1 LKVQS
6 ANTYS
11 ANELALLT
19 KVARLYHDQGVRQP
33 EIAAR
38 LSLSQSRVSR
48 LLTLAQELGIVR
60 IQVVSPEG
68 VHSDLEDGIRERFG
82 LRDVV
87 VAHLEI
93 PGTDAT
99 AEEYATLSA
108 IGAAG
113 ANYLQST
120 LTTGESVGISSWSS
134 TLLAVVDA
142 MANNTAKAS
151 EIVQLQGGVG
161 NPVAQLQATR
171 LTDYLARLTGAQAR
185 FLGAPGV
192 VASREVRDGLLQDQ
206 YISQVVAAWPSLQV
220 ALLGIGAVQ
229 PSQLLAQS
237 GNIVTDEEQAR
248 LASLGAVGDVCLH
261 FYDAS
266 GTTVDTSLEER
277 TIGISGNQLRAV
289 PRRIGF
295 AGGLRKVEAIRA
307 AAIGGWINVLVTD
320 SVTAAALLAN

>member
-1 LKVQS
+1 MQT

-11 ANELALLT
+11 AAELALLT
-19 KVARLYHDQGVRQP
+19 KVARLYHEQGVKQP

-48 LLTLAQELGIVR
+48 LLTLAQEIGIVR
-60 IQVVSPEG
+60 IQIVSPAG
-68 VHSDLEDGIRERFG
+68 VHSDLEEAVRDRFG

-87 VAHLEI
+87 VAHVDA
-93 PGTDAT
+93 PGDDA
-99 AEEYATLSA
+99 AADEYAMLSA

-113 ANYLQST
+113 ANYLQAT

-192 VASREVRDGLLQDQ
+192 VASKEVRDGLLQDQ
-206 YISQVVAAWPSLQV
+206 YIAQVVESWPAIKV

-266 GTTVDTSLEER
+266 GAPVDTSLEER
-277 TIGISGNQLRAV
+277 TIGISGEQLRAV

-295 AGGLRKVEAIRA
+295 AGGPRKVSAIRA

-320 SVTAAALLAN
+320 SLTAQALLVE

>member
-1 LKVQS
+1 MQS

-11 ANELALLT
+11 AAELALLT
-19 KVARLYHDQGVRQP
+19 KVARLYYDQGVKQP

-48 LLTLAQELGIVR
+48 LLTLGQELGIVR

-68 VHSDLEDGIRERFG
+68 VHSDLEEAVRERFD

-87 VAHLEI
+87 VAHVDE
-93 PGTDAT
+93 GQTDPAMIE
-99 AEEYATLSA
+99 ANTLSA

-142 MANNTAKAS
+142 MTTNTAKAS
-151 EIVQLQGGVG
+151 QIIQLQGGVG

-192 VASREVRDGLLQDQ
+192 VASREVRDGLLQDK
-206 YISQVVAAWPSLQV
+206 YIAEVAATWPSLKV

-229 PSQLLAQS
+229 PSQLLEQS
-237 GNIVTDEEQAR
+237 GNTVSPDEQSRIAG
-248 LASLGAVGDVCLH
+248 LGAVGDVCLH
-261 FYDAS
+261 FFDS
-266 GTTVDTSLEER
+266 EGNPVDTSLEER
-277 TIGISGNQLRAV
+277 TIGISGEQLKAV
-289 PRRIGF
+289 PRRVGF
-295 AGGLRKVEAIRA
+295 AGGRRKVEAIRA
-307 AAIGGWINVLVTD
+307 AAAGGWINVLVTD
-320 SVTAAALLAN
+320 SATAKALLQS

>member
-1 LKVQS
+1 MQT

-11 ANELALLT
+11 AAELALLT
-19 KVARLYHDQGVRQP
+19 KVARLYYDQGIRQP
-33 EIAAR
+33 EIASR

-48 LLTLAQELGIVR
+48 LLTLGQELGIVR
-60 IQVVSPEG
+60 IQVVSPAG
-68 VHSDLEDGIRERFG
+68 VHSDLEDAIRDRFG

-87 VAHLEI
+87 VAHVDPDSVAAGI
-93 PGTDAT
+93 DAD
-99 AEEYATLSA
+99 YAGFSA

-113 ANYLQST
+113 ANYLQAT
-120 LTTGESVGISSWSS
+120 LTTNESVGISSWSS

-142 MANNTAKAS
+142 MATNTAKAS
-151 EIVQLQGGVG
+151 EIIQLQGGVG

-206 YISQVVAAWPSLQV
+206 YIAQVVESWPTLQV

-237 GNIVTDEEQAR
+237 GNIVTTEEQER

-266 GTTVDTSLEER
+266 GASVDTSLEER
-277 TIGISGNQLRAV
+277 TIGISAEGLRAI

-295 AGGLRKVEAIRA
+295 AGGVRKVEAIRA
-307 AAIGGWINVLVTD
+307 AAVGGWINVLVTD
-320 SVTAAALLAN
+320 SVTAKALLEG